1 MSIDFI
7 IQTFSK
13 MVVEK
18 FNVDAIAINDLAKQF
33 IISTQTKINNSSG
46 LCNHQFKTGKNKG
59 TVCGEAEA
67 ESGSGKCK
75 KHTTKTPV
83 KSVATK
89 GKKKSVVS
97 KGDNDTEDDRTE
109 GEKTDG
115 ADSEEET
122 TFVKPLPKKLVKKT
136 TEPTLKAP
144 KKKMADM
151 TGLESTQIQTMVE
164 KRKTETII
172 CENKF
177 GNYEHKGTGLV
188 WDVNTKMVTG
198 RQQLNGD
205 ISPLSDSDIQLCL
218 ANGWKYVENSK
229 PVISKPLIEV
239 DIDPPSDEGSDVDNL
254 YD

>member
-1 MSIDFI
+1 MSIDFV

-13 MVVEK
+13 LVVEK

-33 IISTQTKINNSSG
+33 ILTTQTKINSSNG

-59 TVCGEAEA
+59 TTCGEAES
-67 ESGSGKCK
+67 ETGSGRCK
-75 KHTTKTPV
+75 KHTTKT
-83 KSVATK
+83 ATK
-89 GKKKSVVS
+89 TATATKSKSKKSNAE
-97 KGDNDTEDDRTE
+97 GETEDE
-109 GEKTDG
+109 GEKTETT
-115 ADSEEET
+115 DSEEET
-122 TFVKPLPKKLVKKT
+122 TFVKPLPKKLVKKVAENSEKT
-136 TEPTLKAP
+136 TKAP
-144 KKKMADM
+144 KKKLADM
-151 TGLESTQIQTMVE
+151 TGLEQTKIQTMVE

-188 WDVNTKMVTG
+188 WDVKTKMVTG
-198 RQQLNGD
+198 RQQINGD

-239 DIDPPSDEGSDVDNL
+239 DIDPPSEEGSDVDNL

>member
-1 MSIDFI
+1 MSIDFV

-13 MVVEK
+13 LVVEK

-33 IISTQTKINNSSG
+33 ILTTQTKINSSNG

-59 TVCGEAEA
+59 TTCGEAES
-67 ESGSGKCK
+67 ESGSNRCK
-75 KHTTKTPV
+75 KHTTKT
-83 KSVATK
+83 VAKATATKAK
-89 GKKKSVVS
+89 GKKSTEE
-97 KGDNDTEDDRTE
+97 TEDEGERTE
-109 GEKTDG
+109 AT
-115 ADSEEET
+115 DSEEET
-122 TFVKPLPKKLVKKT
+122 TFVKPLPKKLVKKAEEKAT
-136 TEPTLKAP
+136 KAP

-151 TGLESTQIQTMVE
+151 SGLEQTQIQTMVE

-188 WDVNTKMVTG
+188 WDVKTKMVTG
-198 RQQLNGD
+198 RQQINGD

-239 DIDPPSDEGSDVDNL
+239 DLDPASDEASDVDNL